1 MTGFMDLV
9 RERRSVRSYSPRP
22 VERERLEEL
31 AEALRLAPSASNQ
44 QPWRIVF
51 VDDPRRKDEVA
62 RATFG
67 GAVNF
72 NRFAVGA
79 PVLAVVTI
87 EPPRLLNRVG
97 AALQGREYPLI
108 DIGLGVAHLALRAT
122 ELGLGTCI
130 LGWFD
135 EAKVKKIIGAPRSRR
150 VALVLTIGYPAESSA
165 TPAASKP
172 RKPIEE
178 VRGFNEY

>member
-1 MTGFMDLV
+1 MSVLLDLIK
-9 RERRSVRSYSPRP
+9 ERRSVRSYATRP
-22 VERERLEEL
+22 VEREKLEEL

-51 VDDPRRKDEVA
+51 VDDPGRKDEVA

-72 NRFAVGA
+72 NRFTLGA
-79 PVLAVVTI
+79 PVLAVVVV

-108 DIGLGVAHLALRAT
+108 DIGIGIAQLALRAT

-135 EAKVKKIIGAPRSRR
+135 EAKVKKIIGAPRGRR
-150 VALVLTIGYPAESSA
+150 LALLLTIGYPAEGAVVGAKS
-165 TPAASKP
+165 
-172 RKPIEE
+172 RKSIEE
-178 VRGFNEY
+178 VRGFNAY